1 MAAILYLWEENIM
14 KDREKLQLCPIC
26 ETGRKDYMLDKQST
40 LCSYIG
46 CLKDGNCS
54 QYVPLLVKDG

>member
-1 MAAILYLWEENIM
+1 MNEKNII
-14 KDREKLQLCPIC
+14 QLCPIC
-26 ETGRKDYMLDKQST
+26 ETGKRDYLLDKHSIF
-40 LCSYIG
+40 CSHIG